1 MLELIK
7 SKFQSIKGL
16 LIITVFLTSLI
27 PAILNYMFDFYLI
40 YKESIKNAEQ
50 EIQIQLK
57 DMSFVL
63 ENHYQQS
70 TNILKTIIEI
80 VDWEN
85 LNEAENIISRFQG
98 NYWNVLFH
106 HIFIMDSN
114 GNILISPNYKTSNHK
129 KEKMNLQNIDLK
141 AEKIIT
147 DLNFYKEEG
156 HFHPLLILKI
166 PNTDYYIVGEIFL
179 ESLKYIFEN
188 ELFHTYIVDLNKN
201 NAYIYQNNVFS
212 LLENFKDHQFS
223 LYYFDQ
229 LQKDII
235 KCNFNKNHMQV
246 NVYTC
251 GIKKDHFIY
260 LTEMKT
266 EDIFSLIKIQ
276 IIRTTIVFFLLGI
289 VIIYIIFKISNR
301 FINPIHIIAN
311 GIEDMEKERG
321 LSLTLEARTGIKET
335 NLLVQKFNN
344 LLEKIQNLIF
354 DIRTTS
360 ENIDNLFV
368 TVKNSSQTL
377 EKASV
382 DISSILEENSASLQ
396 EINTNME
403 DIENLGK
410 KNYESAKEIQE
421 LIQMNLAK
429 LNELGK
435 NLENL
440 GEISHNT
447 ADYTKESKNQSENL
461 KNMIYSIQDT
471 SERITEILSI
481 IREISDRTNLLS
493 LNASIEA
500 ARAGESGKGFAVV
513 AQSISNLAETTE
525 KSVQDI
531 EELIEQTTSQMQ
543 QAIQFIDKSSEM
555 MNKSYDMVASL
566 DKEIQNSKNIIKTQ
580 LERSN
585 KIFENSNKMN
595 SIATDTF
602 NSIKFI
608 KNIIKEIHQSIDEA
622 SKLSIQFTEIS
633 RKLNTAVLN
642 LDNDAKKLKRQIK
655 RFSKDNN

>member
-57 DMSFVL
+57 DMSFVV
-63 ENHYQQS
+63 ENHYHQS
-70 TNILKTIIEI
+70 SNILKTIIHL

-85 LNEAENIISRFQG
+85 LNNAENVISKFQS
-98 NYWNVLFH
+98 NYWEVLFH

-114 GNILISPNYKTSNHK
+114 GNVLISPNYKTSSHK
-129 KEKMNLQNIDLK
+129 NEKINLQNIDLRS
-141 AEKIIT
+141 EKIIT

-156 HFHPLLILKI
+156 HFHPLLIIKI
-166 PNTDYYIVGEIFL
+166 PNTENYLVGEINL
-179 ESLKYIFEN
+179 EPLKYIFEN

-201 NAYIYQNNVFS
+201 IAYIYQNNVFS
-212 LLENFKDHQFS
+212 IVENLKDHLFS
-223 LYYFDQ
+223 LYFDQ

-235 KCNFNKNHMQV
+235 MFNFNKNHMQV
-246 NVYTC
+246 SVYTC

-301 FINPIHIIAN
+301 FTNPIQIIAN
-311 GIEDMEKERG
+311 GIEDMEQERG
-321 LSLTLEARTGIKET
+321 LSLTLDVKTGIKET
-335 NLLVQKFNN
+335 NLLVQKFNQ

-382 DISSILEENSASLQ
+382 DLSSILEENSASLQ

-410 KNYESAKEIQE
+410 KNYESTKEIQE
-421 LIQMNLAK
+421 LIQMNLTK

-440 GEISHNT
+440 GEISQNT
-447 ADYTKESKNQSENL
+447 ADIQKKVKINL
-461 KNMIYSIQDT
+461 KI
-471 SERITEILSI
+471 
-481 IREISDRTNLLS
+481 
-493 LNASIEA
+493 
-500 ARAGESGKGFAVV
+500 
-513 AQSISNLAETTE
+513 
-525 KSVQDI
+525 
-531 EELIEQTTSQMQ
+531 
-543 QAIQFIDKSSEM
+543 
-555 MNKSYDMVASL
+555 
-566 DKEIQNSKNIIKTQ
+566 
-580 LERSN
+580 
-585 KIFENSNKMN
+585 
-595 SIATDTF
+595 
-602 NSIKFI
+602 
-608 KNIIKEIHQSIDEA
+608 
-622 SKLSIQFTEIS
+622 
-633 RKLNTAVLN
+633 
-642 LDNDAKKLKRQIK
+642 
-655 RFSKDNN
+655 